1 MNNSPEA
8 NTIEEAF
15 KVVCNF
21 CQNYPTVHGG
31 LPNNDPGAIG
41 AYESLETIKQWL
53 VSRFATTA
61 TTPIEI
67 KVSRGAGAFPR
78 VPWIVMLPPGQ
89 KTNAGIYVAMCFGKE
104 GAGAVVGCAQS
115 VTNPQGLTTITRTRR
130 GETPP
135 IDVDGS
141 SAGTHYN
148 NAFANP
154 LEVYAANFDFETL
167 ERHVS
172 ASVALALP
180 SLGTDYSHWIFQ
192 GNPHLF
198 GVDQYLNNR
207 DEIRWSVRQHH
218 DEVHVG
224 DKVLIWRSG
233 ENSGVVATCVVQS
246 EPDLLLEDDAP
257 EIWHQ
262 KPPKREARCKLKLLD
277 QFTENP
283 ITREQIKGILPALS
297 IIRKAQGTNFPLSAT
312 EYAAILALQLT
323 DASSSFPELLRH
335 YCDEKIIYRSSI
347 QKRRYAIVSYDSI
360 GVTIARLDANEPQYI
375 TYAEANRLLQQVEK
389 AGTINLFEFSS
400 TSAVRN
406 TIVQAEPLALTADRK
421 SVAFVPDNDLRLT
434 SLLATLETL
443 RQADPHYKPVMLL
456 CVLDGIDQQDLLT
469 NRITFD
475 WIEPRF
481 ISKMS
486 SIGRTVTATEAAQPF
501 YHLSSDLIW
510 MHAVANTQDT
520 MNEGGEGPKAA
531 RNKIKYALLKQTYW
545 SLLQNPAARA
555 AVRHKLEALIMLTP
569 DPPPP
574 QPVQEQSLT
583 EICGAFERDCSNV
596 MKVSSRGILRLTS
609 ALLSK
614 RFVIFTGLAGS
625 GKTKLAQAFARWIT
639 PHLVNADPFTPGTAI
654 PSANVTYFVTRS
666 DTLAVEFRNSESF
679 TEATIVTIARA
690 MIEEWASYI
699 RAHEITE
706 GTPARTIREQVKSTS
721 QYSDQL
727 HSFETHLKAA
737 AFALIKHESKKQ
749 LASTYA
755 LIPVGADWIGSDN
768 VLGYPNGLDHENY
781 LSTPAL
787 NLILH
792 AKDNPDFPHF
802 LILDEMNLS
811 HVERYFA
818 DVLSAIESDEPIPL
832 HQDATRM
839 ANNRLVP
846 SEVTLPTN
854 LFIIGTVNIDETTYM
869 FSPKVL
875 DRANVIEFRM
885 DAQELELFLSNPA
898 KPNLL
903 TLDGRG
909 QLFGVDFVK
918 AARKDVLIPDEVKT
932 TYEAEM
938 LLFFKALQP
947 HGAEFGYRTAY
958 EAARFIHFYKLLGK
972 YADYDETW
980 FPVAFDLVVA
990 QKLLP
995 KLHGSRARLGPLL
1008 KTLWFLCVKDD
1019 AARSKDPLQAAQA
1032 AVRSTEKIT
1041 DPTTEIPSSA
1051 PYPVSAEKISRMW
1064 RLLNDNGFTSFAEA

>member
-141 SAGTHYN
+141 STGTHYN

-172 ASVALALP
+172 ASVALALT
-180 SLGTDYSHWIFQ
+180 SLGTVFSHWIFQ
-192 GNPHLF
+192 GNPRLF
-198 GVDQYLNNR
+198 DMDQYLNNR
-207 DEIRWSVRQHH
+207 EQIRWVVRQHRP
-218 DEVHVG
+218 DVHVG
-224 DKVLIWRSG
+224 DKVLIWRAG

-246 EPDLLLEDDAP
+246 EPDDLLEHDASELWYQQP
-257 EIWHQ
+257 
-262 KPPKREARCKLKLLD
+262 REVDARCKLNILD
-277 QFTENP
+277 KFTENP
-283 ITREQIKGILPALS
+283 ITREQITGILPALS
-297 IIRKAQGTNFPLSAT
+297 IIRNAQGTNFPLSAT

-335 YCDEKIIYRSSI
+335 YCDEKIVYRSSI
-347 QKRRYAIVSYDSI
+347 EKRHYAIVSYDTI
-360 GVTIARLDANEPQYI
+360 GVTIARLDAEEPHNI
-375 TYAEANRLLQQVEK
+375 TFAEANRLLQRVEK

-400 TSAVRN
+400 ISAVRN

-434 SLLATLETL
+434 SLLATLENL

-456 CVLDGIDQQDLLT
+456 CALDGIDQQDLLE

-475 WIEPRF
+475 WIAPRF
-481 ISKMS
+481 ITKMS
-486 SIGRTVTATEAAQPF
+486 SIGRTVTENEAAQPF
-501 YHLSSDLIW
+501 YHLSSDLFW
-510 MHAVANTQDT
+510 MHAAANIQDL
-520 MNEGGEGPKAA
+520 MKEGSEGPAAA
-531 RNKIKYALLKQTYW
+531 RKKIRYALFKQTYW

-555 AVRHKLEALIMLTP
+555 AVRHKLEQLIMPTT
-569 DPPPP
+569 DPPLPP
-574 QPVQEQSLT
+574 PVQERGFT
-583 EICGAFERDCSNV
+583 EICGAFERDCSEV
-596 MKVSSRGILRLTS
+596 MKVSSQSILRLTS

-625 GKTKLAQAFARWIT
+625 GKT
-639 PHLVNADPFTPGTAI
+639 
-654 PSANVTYFVTRS
+654 
-666 DTLAVEFRNSESF
+666 
-679 TEATIVTIARA
+679 
-690 MIEEWASYI
+690 
-699 RAHEITE
+699 
-706 GTPARTIREQVKSTS
+706 
-721 QYSDQL
+721 
-727 HSFETHLKAA
+727 
-737 AFALIKHESKKQ
+737 Q
-749 LASTYA
+749 LAHA
-755 LIPVGADWIGSDN
+755 LAKWLCPPASGVLWQNAAYTVVPVGADWVGNENI
-768 VLGYPNGLDHENY
+768 LGYANGLIDDSFISRPTLE
-781 LSTPAL
+781 
-787 NLILH
+787 LILQ
-792 AKDNPDFPHF
+792 AADNPSLPHF

-818 DVLSAIESDEPIPL
+818 DILSTIESDAGLTLYPGAM
-832 HQDATRM
+832 DKRNSWRKTGAS
-839 ANNRLVP
+839 RLVP
-846 SEVTLPTN
+846 PRLERLPGN
-854 LFIIGTVNIDETTYM
+854 LFIIGTVNVDETTYM

-875 DRANVIEFRM
+875 DRATVLEFRM
-885 DAQELELFLSNPA
+885 RSTDLQSFLANPSRPGLEKLEGKGTAFGGAFVQAARAFVALPDDA
-898 KPNLL
+898 KP
-903 TLDGRG
+903 
-909 QLFGVDFVK
+909 V
-918 AARKDVLIPDEVKT
+918 
-932 TYEAEM
+932 YEAEM
-938 LLFFKALQP
+938 LLFFRVLQIY
-947 HGAEFGYRTAY
+947 GAEFGYRTAY
-958 EAARFIHFYKLLGK
+958 EAARFIHFYKRLGN
-972 YADYDETW
+972 YAEDATEWLAGALDCI
-980 FPVAFDLVVA
+980 VV

-995 KLHGSRARLGPLL
+995 KLHGSRASLGPLL
-1008 KTLWFLCVKDD
+1008 KALWFLCVKDD
-1019 AARSKDPLQAAQA
+1019 EARGRDPLQAAEDA
-1032 AVRSTEKIT
+1032 SRSTETIT
-1041 DPTTEIPSSA
+1041 DPKPEIPPGA

-1064 RLLNDNGFTSFAEA
+1064 RLLDNNGFTSFAEA